1 MIDNLQPPFN
11 LCSPPLHPSARTS
24 PCCQE
29 HSDSPISASAILS
42 CVLILPESVS
52 PIHPSP
58 MHQRL
63 TPPRGVLPA
72 RHCPQRAA
80 VFSVPGISR
89 RCCCH
94 STHPFTVTLVC
105 AHTAHLVLESI
116 SLRFQFFFRYGF
128 RSRLL
133 VCCAILGAEPWR
145 SRGGVGAAPACT
157 YINHLQSSVSS
168 TRQPGRCQ
176 HRVQQLLQLL
186 LPSPPSGPRLLLR
199 AAQRH

>member
-1 MIDNLQPPFN
+1 MINNLQPPFN

-29 HSDSPISASAILS
+29 HSDSPISLCNTQL
-42 CVLILPESVS
+42 CVDLPESAS

-58 MHQRL
+58 MHERL

-72 RHCPQRAA
+72 RHCPERAT
-80 VFSVPGISR
+80 VFSVPGSSCR
-89 RCCCH
+89 FCCH

-133 VCCAILGAEPWR
+133 VCCAILRAEPWR
-145 SRGGVGAAPACT
+145 PSGGVGAAPACT
-157 YINHLQSSVSS
+157 HINYLQSSVSS

-186 LPSPPSGPRLLLR
+186 LPSPPSGSRLLLR